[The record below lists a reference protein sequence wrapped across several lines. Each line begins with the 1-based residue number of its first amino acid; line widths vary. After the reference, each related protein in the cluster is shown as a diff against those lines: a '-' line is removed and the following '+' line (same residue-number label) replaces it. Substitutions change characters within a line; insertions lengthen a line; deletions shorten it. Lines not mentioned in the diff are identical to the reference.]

1 METRGNLRRAADGQ
15 AALRRE
21 SRLLIF
27 TPSTRR
33 PSIPQAR
40 TLCRR
45 APPCHLQPSSSCL
58 TRRPH
63 LHQLQPLH
71 NPTSVLPLSQTPR
84 ISLST
89 QPRQRSF
96 ANKSTSPSAR
106 GPRTT
111 FKNIQTPIQHQ
122 RTKRQE
128 RTSRTFY
135 DLTPLQGPLRT
146 TLDRHDQARRTLPKR
161 WS

>member
-40 TLCRR
+40 TLCQR

-58 TRRPH
+58 TRRH
-63 LHQLQPLH
+63 LLHRLQPLN
-71 NPTSVLPLSQTPR
+71 NPSSVLPLSQPPLM
-84 ISLST
+84 SLFT
-89 QPRQRSF
+89 QPRPQSF

-111 FKNIQTPIQHQ
+111 SKTIEIPTQHQ

-128 RTSRTFY
+128 RTSRTSY
-135 DLTPLQGPLRT
+135 GLTPLQDPPRT
-146 TLDRHDQARRTLPKR
+146 TPDWRDRAQRTPPQR